1 MTKELPRI
9 LISGGILLLFAY
21 AFARNPSSQLLI
33 GAIISMATS
42 ASNYWLGTSKGSTD
56 KAEQL
61 ADAMPAGTR
70 TDPLIVAGAPA
81 GSSAVITTPEKKP

>member
-1 MTKELPRI
+1 MKELPRI
-9 LISGGILLLFAY
+9 IISGGILLLFAF

-56 KAEQL
+56 KAEVL
-61 ADAMPAGTR
+61 AGMSDGPQDVNVTNPVGDPVPTRAM
-70 TDPLIVAGAPA
+70 
-81 GSSAVITTPEKKP
+81 K

>member
-61 ADAMPAGTR
+61 ADSMTGTKDNP
-70 TDPLIVAGAPA
+70 TVVEGAPA
-81 GSSAVITTPEKKP
+81 GSAAVITTPERKG